1 METFRFKKGSISNF
15 ELPNNHR
22 KNTAFFTCPISKGFR
37 ISHFIFSKF
46 DIRYL
51 IFFIVPLWV
60 QSAEIEQH
68 TPSTITNVTVFL
80 NQAQVTRIAKV
91 NLQAGITNLVF
102 DHLSSQIN
110 KNSIQVRVDGNIT
123 LLAVSSK
130 EDFLHPPKKSAALIA
145 LEDSL
150 KVLTNALNNFKA
162 DKETI
167 VFQKELMLANKNVG
181 SNQIGVK
188 SEELEDLMQ
197 LYKKKLNE
205 FKEDWFRL
213 TQLETNYQAYKQN
226 IENQL
231 NEFNVNAHQTSPE
244 VVITLKTLSPVY
256 NAAIELSY
264 LVYNASWVPFY
275 DVRVKDTKSELQ
287 LVAKAFITQSTGE
300 NWKNVILKLS
310 TVNPN
315 EGGNKPELTTNFI
328 GFHNPQYDAIQISG
342 KPQSYSSK
350 AEETMMSDE
359 SSKRT
364 GIASIQQTALN
375 IEFNVLSAA
384 TIPSDNNPHQVDLTV
399 QNLKATYVYGVVPKM
414 DNDVFAMAKVPG
426 NDLVNQISGEAN
438 IYFDGTFVGKSF
450 INGTTS
456 DSLSISLGRDKR
468 IQIQRIQLK
477 DFSSKTITGSSKK
490 ELSTWEINIRNT
502 RKEPITIVVEDQIP
516 VSKDKEIEIK
526 LINTSGAEYDE
537 ITGKLKWLLVIA
549 PEQSLSLKFSFEL
562 KYPKDKII
570 SSY

>member
-1 METFRFKKGSISNF
+1 
-15 ELPNNHR
+15 
-22 KNTAFFTCPISKGFR
+22 
-37 ISHFIFSKF
+37 
-46 DIRYL
+46 
-51 IFFIVPLWV
+51 V
-60 QSAEIEQH
+60 
-68 TPSTITNVTVFL
+68 
-80 NQAQVTRIAKV
+80 
-91 NLQAGITNLVF
+91 QAGITNLVY

-110 KNSIQVRVDGNIT
+110 KNSIQVRVEGNIT
-123 LLAVSSK
+123 LLAVSAK
-130 EDFLHPPKKSAALIA
+130 EDFLHPPIKSAALIA

-150 KVLTNALNNFKA
+150 NVLTNALNNFKA

-188 SEELEDLMQ
+188 SEELEDLML

-213 TQLETNYQAYKQN
+213 TELETNYQVYKQN

-231 NEFNVNAHQTSPE
+231 NEFNENAHQTSPE
-244 VVITLKTLSPVY
+244 VVITLKTLSPVF
-256 NAAIELSY
+256 NATVELSY

-315 EGGNKPELTTNFI
+315 EGGNKPTLQTNFI
-328 GFHNPQYDAIQISG
+328 GYQQPVLYDNIQLTG
-342 KPQSYSSK
+342 KPESKSSRSE
-350 AEETMMSDE
+350 APMMEDE
-359 SSKRT
+359 RVDKLLTRNS
-364 GIASIQQTALN
+364 IATIQQSAIN
-375 IEFNVLSAA
+375 IEFNIASAS

-399 QNLKATYVYGVVPKM
+399 QNLNATYVYGVVPKM

-438 IYFDGTFVGKSF
+438 IYFDGTFVGKSI

-468 IQIQRIQLK
+468 IQTQRIQLK

-502 RKEPITIVVEDQIP
+502 RKEPVTIVVEDQIP
-516 VSKDKEIEIK
+516 ISTDKEIEIK

-537 ITGKLKWLLVIA
+537 TTGKLKWLLVIA
-549 PEQSLSLKFSFEL
+549 PEQSMSLKFSFEV
-562 KYPKDKII
+562 KYPKDKVI
-570 SSY
+570 SGY